1 MVPLLSQCIVQDN
14 VHTKTV
20 QQYALEILLA
30 ISLVTKGS
38 ALLEDEPKFL
48 EKIRLLKNSDD
59 LQLKRVAD
67 HILWQ
72 LGQKPNNTATTKPV
86 ASEFQ
91 FDIMI
96 SYSHNDKSICF
107 QLFDHLIKDGYRVWL
122 DREQMHGDTMAAM
135 AYAIENSE
143 YILICMSE
151 AYKQSPYC
159 QAEAHYAFQR
169 RCKLVPL
176 VMKTKYKPDGWLGIM
191 VSGKIYVDFSK
202 FDFMVA
208 YSMVKTEMDKKKL
221 GSTNTVKNGAI
232 GNHEHIPSQSPP
244 IVPVSKLTTL

>member
-1 MVPLLSQCIVQDN
+1 MVPLLIQCIVQDN

-30 ISLVTKGS
+30 LSLVNKGS
-38 ALLEDEPKFL
+38 TLLNSEPKFI
-48 EKIRLLKNSDD
+48 EKMKSLKNSDD
-59 LQLKRVAD
+59 LQVQRAVD

-72 LGQKPNNTATTKPV
+72 LEQQSNNTTLEK
-86 ASEFQ
+86 SEFQ

-96 SYSHNDKSICF
+96 SYSHNDKNICF

-135 AYAIENSE
+135 AHAIENSE

-169 RCKLVPL
+169 RCKLIPL
-176 VMKTKYKPDGWLGIM
+176 VMKAKYKPDGWLGIM

-202 FDFMVA
+202 FDFMIA
-208 YSMVKTEMDKKKL
+208 YSMVKTEMEKKRL
-221 GSTNTVKNGAI
+221 GSMNTSVMKNHDQVLPHSSPI
-232 GNHEHIPSQSPP
+232 IPAFEST
-244 IVPVSKLTTL
+244 VL